1 MAAEVHV
8 GDIGTTYRVAITD
21 RGVPFD
27 PSAAEVRELVFGMPQ
42 GVLTK
47 PATAEQNGAAWFL
60 VYVVDDPV
68 FHAKPGPFTIQAHVK
83 FSASDEYRSEIQRY
97 DADGVTLQVW
107 ANLVTP

>member
-27 PSAAEVRELVFGMPQ
+27 PTVAEVKELVFGMPQ

-47 PATAEQNGAAWFL
+47 PATVEQDGAAWLL
-60 VYVVDDPV
+60 VYVVDDPD
-68 FHAKPGPFTIQAHVK
+68 FHSQAGPVTLQAHIK
-83 FSASDEYRSEIQRY
+83 FSDTDEYRSEIQRY
-97 DADGVTLQVW
+97 AADGSELLVW
-107 ANLVTP
+107 PNL